1 MKIQRILIVFLAG
14 LFFFNFALAQKTM
27 MINDK
32 PFVLTREGKAIVW
45 VFFKDKGPGEQMSK
59 KTANQ
64 LLSPRAIQ
72 RRLKIKKPDNL
83 IDYRDY
89 PLHNTYVQAL
99 QPFVDKIRSRSR
111 WLNAV
116 SVEARP
122 QRLEE
127 INNLSF
133 VEKISPVRP
142 TRKPKPEP
150 ERTVRPL
157 EQPLKKTTS
166 LDYGASIKQVQLINA
181 DVLHDMGLYGQGVLI
196 CMLDDGFNLLYHH
209 IAFDSLRLVATWD
222 FTNNDTTVD
231 DSEHEAS
238 EGWHGTKT
246 LSTIGGYTPGE
257 LIGTA
262 FKASFLLA
270 KTEVDSSETPVEEDY
285 WVAGIEWADSMGAD
299 IVSSSLGYIDWYTW
313 EDMDGNTAVTT
324 IAADIAVGKGMLV
337 FNSAGN
343 EYDNADHNTLIA
355 PADGDSVMAVAA
367 TDEYGVRV
375 SFSSVGPSADGRI
388 KPDIAAMGSN
398 VVCASQYND
407 TSFTYSSGTSFSCPI
422 AAGGAALLLTAFPDS
437 PPALIMEALRSTASH
452 ALEPDK
458 YYGWGVID
466 LEEAYN
472 YLNSTTIVSHEK
484 EAFSTDNLYL
494 YRNYPNP
501 FNPSTKIRFSLNQP
515 GTVHLTVYSV
525 QGKRILSKNL
535 GLQPAHTLLEYI
547 LDMKSF
553 ASGVYYYDVF
563 MYETGSGAVYHKT
576 GKMVLLK

>member
-1 MKIQRILIVFLAG
+1 M
-14 LFFFNFALAQKTM
+14 
-27 MINDK
+27 
-32 PFVLTREGKAIVW
+32 
-45 VFFKDKGPGEQMSK
+45 
-59 KTANQ
+59 
-64 LLSPRAIQ
+64 
-72 RRLKIKKPDNL
+72 
-83 IDYRDY
+83 
-89 PLHNTYVQAL
+89 
-99 QPFVDKIRSRSR
+99 
-111 WLNAV
+111 
-116 SVEARP
+116 
-122 QRLEE
+122 
-127 INNLSF
+127 
-133 VEKISPVRP
+133 
-142 TRKPKPEP
+142 
-150 ERTVRPL
+150 
-157 EQPLKKTTS
+157 
-166 LDYGASIKQVQLINA
+166 
-181 DVLHDMGLYGQGVLI
+181 
-196 CMLDDGFNLLYHH
+196 
-209 IAFDSLRLVATWD
+209 
-222 FTNNDTTVD
+222 
-231 DSEHEAS
+231 
-238 EGWHGTKT
+238 
-246 LSTIGGYTPGE
+246 GGYGRQHRR
-257 LIGTA
+257 
-262 FKASFLLA
+262 
-270 KTEVDSSETPVEEDY
+270 
-285 WVAGIEWADSMGAD
+285 
-299 IVSSSLGYIDWYTW
+299 
-313 EDMDGNTAVTT
+313 TT